1 MNKATNLFRNPSVS
15 LRLSSSFSHSAARSP
30 AQSPH
35 DLAACIASLQACAR
49 RQNLRKGKQV
59 HSFMLANGF
68 LRSPLSTTSLINMY
82 SKCNQMDDAVSTFNY
97 QSFDH
102 NVFAYNAVIAGFIA
116 NGLGRDG
123 FEFYRRMRFAGV
135 MPDKFTFPCV
145 IRGCSGVLE
154 LRKIHG
160 LVVKFGLELDVY
172 VGSAL
177 VNTYLKLGL
186 MEEAQEVFDELPV
199 RDVVLWNAMV
209 NGFAQIGLLEEA
221 LAVFSMMG
229 EEGVVPSRFTV
240 TGVLSIFAV
249 MGGFDNGRAVHGF
262 ATKMGYDSGVEV
274 LNALIDMYGKCK
286 CVGDALKIFEMMVEK
301 DIYSWNS
308 IIAVHEHC
316 GDHDGTLRLFDR
328 MLRGGVLPDLV
339 TITTVLPVCARLA
352 ALMHGREIHGYM
364 IKNGLE
370 KDVNVDDVQITN
382 AVMDIVA
389 SIFSLKS
396 SPLTE
401 SKSLSIPQN
410 MGCAVAITLLIAAAT
425 LIITRFLYVLHRTGK
440 PSSSKGS
447 APQPLSTLI
456 VLGSGGHTAEM
467 INLLS
472 VLQKDRFAPRF
483 YIAAATDNMSLQKAR
498 LLEENA
504 DESSS
509 SQFMQIYRSRE
520 VGQSYFTSVLTA
532 LIALAHGLWLMIR
545 IRPQVILCNGPG
557 TCVPLCVIA
566 FLFKVWIDP
575 FDVLFSY
582 FFVGSLRFSAVMN
595 FGTFSIREVVGIRWS
610 SVFYVE
616 SIARVQRLSL
626 SGLLLY
632 KLRIADQFF
641 VQWPQLQKK
650 YPRAH
655 YVGCLIKKTPRYDAK
670 PQRAN
675 NVAIT
680 FIPSMLS
687 LKKITARTG
696 MKGKPEALMTLE
708 TKEDTSNINPMAPM
722 LKENCVRENIKPYPA
737 DAPTVQM
744 TPIVYLSLETPVRF
758 AELG

>member
-30 AQSPH
+30 AQPPH

-382 AVMDIVA
+382 AVMDMYAKCGSMGNAYMVFNKMRNKDVA
-389 SIFSLKS
+389 SWNIMIMGYGMHGYGSKALDMFSDMCKVQMKLDEVTFVGVLSACSHTGLVREGREFLRQMKS
-396 SPLTE
+396 KYGVVPTIEHYTCVVDMLGRAGHLEEAYQLVLEMPIETNPVLWRALLAACRLHGNQDIAE
-401 SKSLSIPQN
+401 V
-410 MGCAVAITLLIAAAT
+410 AVHKVIELDPGHCGNYVLMSN
-425 LIITRFLYVLHRTGK
+425 LYVANGQYDEVTEVRHSMSQQNVKKIPGCSWIELKDGVHAFITGDRAHPK
-440 PSSSKGS
+440 
-447 APQPLSTLI
+447 ANFI
-456 VLGSGGHTAEM
+456 YAE
-467 INLLS
+467 L
-472 VLQKDRFAPRF
+472 D
-483 YIAAATDNMSLQKAR
+483 SLTAR
-498 LLEENA
+498 L
-504 DESSS
+504 
-509 SQFMQIYRSRE
+509 
-520 VGQSYFTSVLTA
+520 G
-532 LIALAHGLWLMIR
+532 
-545 IRPQVILCNGPG
+545 
-557 TCVPLCVIA
+557 
-566 FLFKVWIDP
+566 
-575 FDVLFSY
+575 
-582 FFVGSLRFSAVMN
+582 
-595 FGTFSIREVVGIRWS
+595 
-610 SVFYVE
+610 
-616 SIARVQRLSL
+616 
-626 SGLLLY
+626 
-632 KLRIADQFF
+632 
-641 VQWPQLQKK
+641 
-650 YPRAH
+650 
-655 YVGCLIKKTPRYDAK
+655 
-670 PQRAN
+670 
-675 NVAIT
+675 
-680 FIPSMLS
+680 
-687 LKKITARTG
+687 
-696 MKGKPEALMTLE
+696 
-708 TKEDTSNINPMAPM
+708 
-722 LKENCVRENIKPYPA
+722 
-737 DAPTVQM
+737 
-744 TPIVYLSLETPVRF
+744 
-758 AELG
+758 ELGYVPHF

>member
-15 LRLSSSFSHSAARSP
+15 LRLSSSFSHSAALSP
-30 AQSPH
+30 TQPPH

-135 MPDKFTFPCV
+135 LPDKFTFPCV

-177 VNTYLKLGL
+177 VNTYLKFGL

-209 NGFAQIGLLEEA
+209 NGFAQIGRLEEA
-221 LAVFSMMG
+221 LAVFRMMG

-240 TGVLSIFAV
+240 TGVLSVFAV
-249 MGGFDNGRAVHGF
+249 MGGFNNGRAVHGF

-308 IIAVHEHC
+308 IIAVHEQC

-328 MLRGGVLPDLV
+328 MLRAGVLPDLV
-339 TITTVLPVCARLA
+339 TITTVLPVCAHLA

-370 KDVNVDDVQITN
+370 RDVNVDDVQITN
-382 AVMDIVA
+382 AVMDMYAKCGSMRNAYMVFDKMRNKDVA
-389 SIFSLKS
+389 SWNIMIMGYGMHGYGSRALDVFSDMFEAQIRLDEVTFVGVLSACSHTGLVREGREFLRQMKS
-396 SPLTE
+396 KYGVVPTIEHYTCVVDMLGRAGHLEEAYELVLEMPIETNPVLWRALLAACRLHGNQDLAE
-401 SKSLSIPQN
+401 
-410 MGCAVAITLLIAAAT
+410 VAGQKVIELDPGHSGNYVLMSN
-425 LIITRFLYVLHRTGK
+425 LYVANGQYDEVTEVRH
-440 PSSSKGS
+440 S
-447 APQPLSTLI
+447 
-456 VLGSGGHTAEM
+456 
-467 INLLS
+467 
-472 VLQKDRFAPRF
+472 
-483 YIAAATDNMSLQKAR
+483 MSQQ
-498 LLEENA
+498 N
-504 DESSS
+504 
-509 SQFMQIYRSRE
+509 
-520 VGQSYFTSVLTA
+520 V
-532 LIALAHGLWLMIR
+532 
-545 IRPQVILCNGPG
+545 
-557 TCVPLCVIA
+557 
-566 FLFKVWIDP
+566 
-575 FDVLFSY
+575 
-582 FFVGSLRFSAVMN
+582 
-595 FGTFSIREVVGIRWS
+595 
-610 SVFYVE
+610 
-616 SIARVQRLSL
+616 
-626 SGLLLY
+626 
-632 KLRIADQFF
+632 
-641 VQWPQLQKK
+641 
-650 YPRAH
+650 
-655 YVGCLIKKTPRYDAK
+655 KKTPGCSWIELKDGVHAFITGD
-670 PQRAN
+670 RAHPKAN
-675 NVAIT
+675 
-680 FIPSMLS
+680 FIYAELDS
-687 LKKITARTG
+687 LTARLG
-696 MKGKPEALMTLE
+696 EIG
-708 TKEDTSNINPMAPM
+708 
-722 LKENCVRENIKPYPA
+722 CVPH
-737 DAPTVQM
+737 
-744 TPIVYLSLETPVRF
+744 F
-758 AELG
+758 